1 LDFDPHGQQDI
12 SRRQAAERARTLGQV
27 DALQRTA
34 QAGRCAP
41 PPEPNAAA
49 RQSALDGGPATADEG
64 DKEVTETERRRLQD
78 LERQVRIL
86 LQLELRT
93 QLARRRHRQLT
104 PQAAADNAD
113 LIRKL
118 QVELDK

>member
-1 LDFDPHGQQDI
+1 
-12 SRRQAAERARTLGQV
+12 
-27 DALQRTA
+27 
-34 QAGRCAP
+34 
-41 PPEPNAAA
+41 
-49 RQSALDGGPATADEG
+49 LDGGPATADEG